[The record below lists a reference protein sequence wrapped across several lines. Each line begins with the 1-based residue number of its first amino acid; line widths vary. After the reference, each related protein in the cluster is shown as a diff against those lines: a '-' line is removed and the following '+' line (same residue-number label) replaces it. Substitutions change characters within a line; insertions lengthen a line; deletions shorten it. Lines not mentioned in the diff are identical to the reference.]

1 MMDVLQPI
9 RSVCRTEPAALLV
22 LLACRSNT
30 YLSGGRL
37 SRLAEGYHSARDC
50 IFALDL
56 RAVRANSKAC
66 GVFVALGESDR
77 SGSVAA
83 TIESTVTPFP
93 GRTYVYYARSG
104 PGVYQTWRTS
114 DPMASWS
121 QWLWTFGLK
130 CSRQW
135 RLQ

>member
-1 MMDVLQPI
+1 MIDVLQPI

-66 GVFVALGESDR
+66 GVFVALGEGDR
-77 SGSVAA
+77 SR
-83 TIESTVTPFP
+83 F
-93 GRTYVYYARSG
+93 GRG
-104 PGVYQTWRTS
+104 
-114 DPMASWS
+114 DH
-121 QWLWTFGLK
+121 
-130 CSRQW
+130 
-135 RLQ
+135 